1 MRAGSGPKKAPRPP
15 AGHWAGSLSTLV
27 GEEDAF
33 TPSGASPLTLRS
45 VTTYRGLNAQR
56 QHVFETQTTFQAWA
70 YEVRLGGEDGQ
81 TFRAELLPQSS
92 RTGGTFLIRPDGLL
106 ASSTDTQVLRRRVT
120 QQTTL
125 RGR

>member
-1 MRAGSGPKKAPRPP
+1 M
-15 AGHWAGSLSTLV
+15 

-106 ASSTDTQVLRRRVT
+106 ASSTDTQVLRLRVTALGEDGQEVAYVLRVT

-125 RGR
+125 RGQ